1 MCIIDNVIRKEPNY
15 FKYFEV
21 SKYSRFKIYTMS
33 VICLKELQI
42 EMKFH
47 VGSIIS
53 FQLGKSVSHNLIQV
67 LIKMKFYA
75 LKSEIQLQ
83 EWWLIKNYNF
93 KPVAGFQ
100 ILEYSASL
108 TV

>member
-15 FKYFEV
+15 FKYFE
-21 SKYSRFKIYTMS
+21 

-83 EWWLIKNYNF
+83 E
-93 KPVAGFQ
+93 
-100 ILEYSASL
+100 
-108 TV
+108 